1 MDLEKLMQEAQ
12 KMQESLKEIDNE
24 LSETIYEGSSG
35 GDSGVIVK
43 VNGRNEIQEVLIN
56 DDLMNVEDKEMLQDM
71 IVVAA
76 NDAVAKA
83 AQEREEK
90 LGAAAAGVNIPGL

>member
-1 MDLEKLMQEAQ
+1 MDLEKLMREAQ
-12 KMQESLKEIDNE
+12 KMQESLNEIDNE
-24 LSETIYEGSSG
+24 LAETIYEGNSG
-35 GDSGVIVK
+35 GESGVIVK
-43 VNGRNEIQEVLIN
+43 VNGRNEVQEVLIN

-83 AQEREEK
+83 SKDREDK